1 MMMDENNII
10 TLEIIDGN
18 THATVKQD
26 PIDLDYVRRFLLKI
40 DGLER
45 VIFMDPHSKLTSY
58 SFLDGIAG
66 IQRLHFTACP
76 KKTNFS
82 ALESLPLLREV
93 TTGNLCWFDC
103 SILPKLPNL
112 KIFRSGPFATCIKEI
127 SQCKSLERVELGGI
141 KSPDCLFLADMPAL
155 SNLRLWDCKISS
167 TAGLERCNQI
177 RKLDLGQTSI
187 ADLDCLSYLPCLE
200 TLQLSRCKKIV
211 DSSSIGHCVRLKF
224 LNVAECKFLLDES
237 TIRKLSN
244 LETFIAYKFNLEA
257 PVCQAIL
264 DSPNI
269 KHISISKRFLG
280 LFSGSAKE
288 IKLTT
293 IC

>member
-1 MMMDENNII
+1 MMMEENDFI
-10 TLEIIDGN
+10 TVEIIDGA
-18 THATVKQD
+18 THVTVKKD
-26 PIDLDYVRRFLLKI
+26 PTDLDYVREFLLRL
-40 DGLER
+40 DRLER
-45 VIFMDPHSKLTSY
+45 VSFMDPVSRLTNY
-58 SFLDGIAG
+58 SFLKGNTSIKK
-66 IQRLHFTACP
+66 LHFNACP
-76 KKTNFS
+76 KDTNFS
-82 ALESLPLLREV
+82 ALESLHQLREV
-93 TTGNLCWFDC
+93 TTGDRCWFDC

-112 KIFRSGPFATCIKEI
+112 KVFRSGPFATYIKEI
-127 SQCKSLERVELGGI
+127 GHCKSLERVELGGI
-141 KSPDCLFLADMPAL
+141 KSPDCLFLAGMPAL

-167 TAGLERCNQI
+167 TVGLEHCNQI

-264 DSPNI
+264 GSPNI